1 VDQALKLRLTR
12 SYEIL
17 ELIDLRRAQT
27 GDQGIGWG
35 IEKRV
40 LDQELQDIEAGIDAP
55 VAPTGAQDFTV
66 RGSGMGKLPF

>member
-1 VDQALKLRLTR
+1 MDQALKLRLTR

-17 ELIDLRRAQT
+17 ELIDLRRARRRP
-27 GDQGIGWG
+27 GIGWG

-55 VAPTGAQDFTV
+55 VAPAGAQDFTV
-66 RGSGMGKLPF
+66 RGSGMGKLPL